1 MDLHDHEAALD
12 LLESLTQTLLGER
25 IRWLQ
30 ADSDL
35 DAIRQN
41 PRFVAM
47 IEAAAWRL
55 AASLAPGG

>member
-12 LLESLTQTLLGER
+12 LLESLTQTLLGES
-25 IRWLQ
+25 IRWMQ

-47 IEAAAWRL
+47 IEAAARRL
-55 AASLAPGG
+55 ASPAPGG